1 MSLSGKTILLEDADF
16 LVRDYSTIEKRASV
30 IVEGKLIAGVGK
42 SDVLKKEHT
51 VDETIDMSG
60 KVLMPGLINC
70 HTHTAET
77 MYRGRGHDFEFPDW
91 MNLLVYPVNQVMEEE
106 EEDLFYYLA
115 QLSAMEAIASG
126 TTAFIDNSVNFT
138 KRHVISVARAM
149 EDMGFRGAVS
159 KDAVDSS
166 PMDRG
171 FTGPLE
177 DELKAEEEFLKT
189 WQNERSELVQ
199 AWVGPNGTAK
209 KPNGGATDELLVKL
223 KELANRY
230 DTHLHIHLAG
240 TRWEI
245 ENVRKQ
251 TGFVGSI
258 AMAHNLGILDERTSL
273 AHCIWLDES
282 EIDILAETG
291 AQPVHCPSCNQI
303 CAIGVMPLV
312 EMIRKGVESALGTDG
327 APQNDSLDMI
337 RDMRQT
343 VLLQRITHM
352 DADIVSHKYAFK
364 MATENGAKVLG
375 IRNLGKIQQGYLA
388 DLTAIQVRGNPFLS
402 PLYEPLETI
411 IYAGSGGRDVAM
423 TMVNG
428 QVLYED
434 GAFKTVDPEKV
445 LSVIEE
451 AGERI
456 NKKILKNYD
465 L

>member
-1 MSLSGKTILLEDADF
+1 MENADY
-16 LVRDYSTIEKRASV
+16 LVRDYSTIEKKASV
-30 IVEGKLIAGVGK
+30 VVEGKLIVGVGK
-42 SDVLKKEHT
+42 SNVLKREHT
-51 VDETIDMSG
+51 VDETIDMRG

-91 MNLLVYPVNQVMEEE
+91 MNHLVYPVNQVMEEE

-189 WQNERSELVQ
+189 WQGEGSELVQ

-209 KPNGGATDELLVKL
+209 KPNGGATDELLVRL

-240 TRWEI
+240 TKWEI
-245 ENVRKQ
+245 ENVRKK

-312 EMIRKGVESALGTDG
+312 QMIEKGVESALGTDG

-364 MATENGAKVLG
+364 MATENGARVLG
-375 IRNLGKIQQGYLA
+375 IDNLGKIQQGYLA

-428 QVLYED
+428 KVLYED

>member
-1 MSLSGKTILLEDADF
+1 MSGKTILLENADF
-16 LVRDYSTIEKRASV
+16 LVRDYSTIEKKSSV
-30 IVEGKLIAGVGK
+30 VIEGKLIAGVGK
-42 SDVLKKEHT
+42 SDFLKKEHI

-60 KVLMPGLINC
+60 KALMPGLINC

-91 MNLLVYPVNQVMEEE
+91 MNHLVYPVNQVMEEE

-149 EDMGFRGAVS
+149 EDMGIRGAVS

-171 FTGPLE
+171 FTGPLK
-177 DELKAEEEFLKT
+177 DELKAEEEFLKS
-189 WQNERSELVQ
+189 WLRERSELVR

-223 KELANRY
+223 KELANKY

-245 ENVRKQ
+245 ENVRKK

-273 AHCIWLDES
+273 AHCIWLEES

-312 EMIRKGVESALGTDG
+312 EMIKKGVESALGTDG

-343 VLLQRITHM
+343 VLFTAYHSYGRRYCESQVCIQ
-352 DADIVSHKYAFK
+352 
-364 MATENGAKVLG
+364 NGYRKWS
-375 IRNLGKIQQGYLA
+375 K
-388 DLTAIQVRGNPFLS
+388 S
-402 PLYEPLETI
+402 P
-411 IYAGSGGRDVAM
+411 RH
-423 TMVNG
+423 
-428 QVLYED
+428 
-434 GAFKTVDPEKV
+434 
-445 LSVIEE
+445 
-451 AGERI
+451 
-456 NKKILKNYD
+456 
-465 L
+465 

>member
-1 MSLSGKTILLEDADF
+1 MPLSGKTILLENADY
-16 LVRDYSTIEKRASV
+16 LVRDFSTIEKRASV
-30 IVEGKLIAGVGK
+30 VVEGKLIAGVGK
-42 SDVLKKEHT
+42 SDILRKEHT
-51 VDETIDMSG
+51 VDETIDMRG
-60 KVLMPGLINC
+60 KVLIPGLINC

-91 MNLLVYPVNQVMEEE
+91 MNHLVYPVNQVMEEE

-115 QLSAMEAIASG
+115 QLSVMEAIASG

-177 DELKAEEEFLKT
+177 DELKAEEEFLKS
-189 WQNERSELVQ
+189 WQGEGSELVQ

-209 KPNGGATDELLVKL
+209 KPNGGATDELLAKL

-240 TRWEI
+240 TKWEI
-245 ENVRKQ
+245 DNVRRK

-282 EIDILAETG
+282 EIDILAETE

-312 EMIRKGVESALGTDG
+312 EMIKKGVESALGTDG

-375 IRNLGKIQQGYLA
+375 IENLGKIQQGYLA

-434 GAFKTVDPEKV
+434 RKFKTVDPEKV

-456 NKKILKNYD
+456 NQKILKNYD

>member
-1 MSLSGKTILLEDADF
+1 MSGKTVLLKDADF
-16 LVRDYSTIEKRASV
+16 LVRDYSKIEKKMSV
-30 IVEGKLIAGVGK
+30 VIEGNLISGIGE
-42 SDVLKKEHT
+42 SNVLKNEYT
-51 VDETIDMSG
+51 IDETIDMSG

-91 MNLLVYPVNQVMEEE
+91 MNYLVYPVNQVMEEE
-106 EEDLFYYLA
+106 EEHLFYYLA

-177 DELKAEEEFLKT
+177 KEVKAVEEFLKK
-189 WQNERSELVQ
+189 WQSEKSQLVQ

-223 KELANRY
+223 KKLANKY

-240 TRWEI
+240 THWEI
-245 ENVRKQ
+245 ENVRQK

-258 AMAHNLGILDERTSL
+258 AMAHDLGLLDKRTSL
-273 AHCIWLDES
+273 AHCIWLDDS
-282 EIDILAETG
+282 EIDIIAKTG
-291 AQPVHCPSCNQI
+291 TQPVHCPSCNQI

-312 EMIRKGVESALGTDG
+312 KMVEKGIEPALGTDG

-343 VLLQRITHM
+343 VLLHRITHM

-375 IRNLGKIQQGYLA
+375 IENLGKIQSGYLA
-388 DLTAIQVRGNPFLS
+388 DLIAVQVKGNPFLS

-428 QVLYED
+428 KVLYEK
-434 GAFKTVDPEKV
+434 GLFKTVDPNKV
-445 LSVIEE
+445 LSVIDE
-451 AGERI
+451 AGKRI
-456 NKKILKNYD
+456 NDKILKNFN

>member
-1 MSLSGKTILLEDADF
+1 MSGKTVLLKDADY
-16 LVRDYSTIEKRASV
+16 LVRDYSTIQKKMSV
-30 IVEGKLIAGVGK
+30 TIEGNMIVGVGD
-42 SDVLKKEHT
+42 SSILRKEHRI
-51 VDETIDMSG
+51 DETMDMSG

-91 MNLLVYPVNQVMEEE
+91 MNYLVYPVNQIMEEE
-106 EEDLFYYLA
+106 KEDLFYYLA

-138 KRHVISVARAM
+138 KRHVISVAKAM

-177 DELKAEEEFLKT
+177 EEVKAEELFLKT
-189 WQNERSELVQ
+189 WQAKKSELVQ
-199 AWVGPNGTAK
+199 AWVGPNGTAM
-209 KPNGGATDELLVKL
+209 KPNGGATNMLLVKL
-223 KELANRY
+223 KKLANKY

-245 ENVRKQ
+245 ENVRKK

-273 AHCIWLDES
+273 AHCIWLDDS

-312 EMIRKGVESALGTDG
+312 KMIEKGVESALGTDG

-375 IRNLGKIQQGYLA
+375 IDNLGKIQPGYLA
-388 DLTAIQVRGNPFLS
+388 DLIAVQVKGNPFLS

-411 IYAGSGGRDVAM
+411 IYAGSGGRDVVM
-423 TMVNG
+423 TMING
-428 QVLYED
+428 KVVYENRT
-434 GAFKTVDPEKV
+434 FKTVDPKKV
-445 LSVIEE
+445 LSVIDE

>member
-1 MSLSGKTILLEDADF
+1 LSGKTILLENADY

-30 IVEGKLIAGVGK
+30 IVEGKLIAGVGD
-42 SDVLKKEHT
+42 SDALKREHT
-51 VDETIDMSG
+51 VDETIDMRG

-91 MNLLVYPVNQVMEEE
+91 MNYLVYPVNQVMEEE

-171 FTGPLE
+171 FTGLLE

-189 WQNERSELVQ
+189 WQGEGSELVQ

-209 KPNGGATDELLVKL
+209 KPNGGATDDLLVKL
-223 KELANRY
+223 KELADKYN
-230 DTHLHIHLAG
+230 THLHIHLAG

-245 ENVRKQ
+245 ENVRKK

-312 EMIRKGVESALGTDG
+312 QMIEKGVESALGTDG

-375 IRNLGKIQQGYLA
+375 INNLGKIHQGYLA
-388 DLTAIQVRGNPFLS
+388 DLTAIQVKGNPFLS

-428 QVLYED
+428 QTLYED
-434 GAFKTVDPEKV
+434 GKFRTVDPEKV

>member
-1 MSLSGKTILLEDADF
+1 MSEKTLLLQDADF
-16 LVRDYSTIEKRASV
+16 LVRDYSTIDKKASV
-30 IVEGKLIAGVGK
+30 IIKGKLIAGVGK
-42 SDVLKKEHT
+42 SDALKKDHII
-51 VDETIDMSG
+51 DETINMNG

-91 MNLLVYPVNQVMEEE
+91 MNYLVYPVNQVMEEE

-171 FTGPLE
+171 FTGSLE
-177 DELKAEEEFLKT
+177 EELKAEEEFLKV
-189 WQNERSELVQ
+189 WQAEKSELVQ
-199 AWVGPNGTAK
+199 AWVGPNGTSK

-223 KELANRY
+223 KELANKY
-230 DTHLHIHLAG
+230 DSRLHIHLAG
-240 TRWEI
+240 THWEI

-258 AMAHNLGILDERTSL
+258 AMAHDLEILDEKTSL
-273 AHCIWLDES
+273 AHCIWLDDS

-312 EMIRKGVESALGTDG
+312 KMISKGVESALGTDG

-343 VLLQRITHM
+343 ILLQRITHM
-352 DADIVSHKYAFK
+352 DADVVSHKYAFK

-375 IRNLGKIQQGYLA
+375 IENLGKIQPGFLA
-388 DLTAIQVRGNPFLS
+388 DLTAVQVKGNPFLS

-428 QVLYED
+428 KVLYMD
-434 GAFKTVDPEKV
+434 NVFRTVDRDKV

-451 AGERI
+451 AGKRI
-456 NKKILKNYD
+456 NKKILKNYN

>member
-1 MSLSGKTILLEDADF
+1 MSGKTILLENADY

-30 IVEGKLIAGVGK
+30 VVEGKLIVGVGK
-42 SDVLKKEHT
+42 SDVLKKEHP
-51 VDETIDMSG
+51 VDETIDMGG

-189 WQNERSELVQ
+189 WQGERSELVQ

-312 EMIRKGVESALGTDG
+312 QMIEKGVESALGTDG
-327 APQNDSLDMI
+327 APQNDSLDKI

-375 IRNLGKIQQGYLA
+375 ISNLGKIQQGYLA

-434 GAFKTVDPEKV
+434 GTFKTVDPEKV

-456 NKKILKNYD
+456 NKKILKNFD

>member
-1 MSLSGKTILLEDADF
+1 MSEKTLLLQDADF
-16 LVRDYSTIEKRASV
+16 LVRDYSTIDKKASV
-30 IVEGKLIAGVGK
+30 IIKGKLIAGVGK
-42 SDVLKKEHT
+42 SGVLKKDHI
-51 VDETIDMSG
+51 VDETINMNG

-91 MNLLVYPVNQVMEEE
+91 MNYLVYPVNQVMEEE

-171 FTGPLE
+171 FTGSLE
-177 DELKAEEEFLKT
+177 EELKAEEEFLKV
-189 WQNERSELVQ
+189 WQAEKSELVQ
-199 AWVGPNGTAK
+199 AWVGPNGTSK

-223 KELANRY
+223 KELANIY
-230 DTHLHIHLAG
+230 DSRLHIHLAG
-240 TRWEI
+240 THWEI

-258 AMAHNLGILDERTSL
+258 AMAHDLEILDEKTSL
-273 AHCIWLDES
+273 AHCIWLDDS

-312 EMIRKGVESALGTDG
+312 KMISKGVESALGTDG

-343 VLLQRITHM
+343 ILLQRITHM
-352 DADIVSHKYAFK
+352 DADVVSHKYAFK

-375 IRNLGKIQQGYLA
+375 IENLGKIQPGFLA
-388 DLTAIQVRGNPFLS
+388 DLTAVQVKGNPFLS

-428 QVLYED
+428 KVLYMD
-434 GAFKTVDPEKV
+434 DVFRTVDCDKV

-451 AGERI
+451 AGTRI
-456 NKKILKNYD
+456 NNKILKNYN

>member
-1 MSLSGKTILLEDADF
+1 MENADY
-16 LVRDYSTIEKRASV
+16 LVRDFSTIEKRASV
-30 IVEGKLIAGVGK
+30 VVEGKLIAGVGK
-42 SDVLKKEHT
+42 SDILRKEHT
-51 VDETIDMSG
+51 VDETIDMRG
-60 KVLMPGLINC
+60 KVLIPGLINC

-91 MNLLVYPVNQVMEEE
+91 MNHLVYPVNQVMEEE

-115 QLSAMEAIASG
+115 QLSVMEAIASG

-177 DELKAEEEFLKT
+177 DELKAEEEFLKS
-189 WQNERSELVQ
+189 WQGEGSELVQ

-209 KPNGGATDELLVKL
+209 KPNGGATDELLAKL

-240 TRWEI
+240 TKWEI
-245 ENVRKQ
+245 DNVRRK

-258 AMAHNLGILDERTSL
+258 AMAHKLGILDERTSL

-312 EMIRKGVESALGTDG
+312 EMIKKGVESALGTDG

-343 VLLQRITHM
+343 VLLQRIVHM

-375 IRNLGKIQQGYLA
+375 IENLGKIQQGYLA
-388 DLTAIQVRGNPFLS
+388 DLTAIQVKGNPFLS

-428 QVLYED
+428 KVLYED
-434 GAFKTVDPEKV
+434 GKFKTVDPEKV

>member
-1 MSLSGKTILLEDADF
+1 MRDKIVLLKDADF
-16 LVRDYSTIEKRASV
+16 LVRDYSTIEKKMSV
-30 IVEGKLIAGVGK
+30 VIEGNLIAGVGE
-42 SDVLKKEHT
+42 SSVLKKDHRI
-51 VDETIDMSG
+51 DETMDMSG

-77 MYRGRGHDFEFPDW
+77 MYSGRGHDFEFPDG
-91 MNLLVYPVNQVMEEE
+91 MNYLVYPVNQIMEEE
-106 EEDLFYYLA
+106 KEDLFYYLA

-138 KRHVISVARAM
+138 KRHVISVAKAM

-177 DELKAEEEFLKT
+177 EEVKAEELFLKT
-189 WQNERSELVQ
+189 WQAKKSELVQ
-199 AWVGPNGTAK
+199 AWVGPNGTAM
-209 KPNGGATDELLVKL
+209 KPNGGATNMLLVKL
-223 KELANRY
+223 KKLANKY
-230 DTHLHIHLAG
+230 DTHFHIHLAG

-245 ENVRKQ
+245 ENVRKK

-258 AMAHNLGILDERTSL
+258 AMAHNLGILDERTSI
-273 AHCIWLDES
+273 AHCIWLDDS

-291 AQPVHCPSCNQI
+291 TQPVHCPSCNQI

-312 EMIRKGVESALGTDG
+312 KMIEKGVESALGTDG

-343 VLLQRITHM
+343 VLLHRITHM

-375 IRNLGKIQQGYLA
+375 IDNLGKIQPGFLA
-388 DLTAIQVRGNPFLS
+388 DLIAVQVKGNPFLS

-423 TMVNG
+423 TMING
-428 QVLYED
+428 KVVYENRT
-434 GAFKTVDPEKV
+434 FKTIDPKKV
-445 LSVIEE
+445 LSVIDE

>member
-1 MSLSGKTILLEDADF
+1 MSDKTILLKDADF
-16 LVRDYSTIEKRASV
+16 LVRNYLTIEKNYSV
-30 IVEGKLIAGVGK
+30 VIKGNLIKAVGK
-42 SDVLKKEHT
+42 SDSLTKEHKI
-51 VDETIDMSG
+51 DEVMDMRG
-60 KVLMPGLINC
+60 KVLLPGLINC

-91 MNLLVYPVNQVMEEE
+91 MNYLVYPVNQVMEEE

-115 QLSAMEAIASG
+115 QLSAMEAVASG
-126 TTAFIDNSVNFT
+126 TTAFVDNSVNFT
-138 KRHVISVARAM
+138 KRHVYSVAKAM
-149 EDMGFRGAVS
+149 DDMGFRGAVS

-171 FTGPLE
+171 FTGPI
-177 DELKAEEEFLKT
+177 DEEVKAVREFLET
-189 WQNERSELVQ
+189 WRAEKSELVQ

-209 KPNGGATDELLVKL
+209 KPNGGATDELLQKL
-223 KELANRY
+223 KDLANEY
-230 DTHLHIHLAG
+230 DTRLHIHLAG

-245 ENVRKQ
+245 ENVRKK
-251 TGFVGSI
+251 TGYVGSI
-258 AMAHNLGILDERTSL
+258 AMAHHLGILDERTSL
-273 AHCIWLDES
+273 AHCIWLDGS
-282 EIDILAETG
+282 EKQILADTG

-303 CAIGVMPLV
+303 CAIGVFPLV
-312 EMIRKGVESALGTDG
+312 DLIKLGVDSALGTDG

-352 DADIVSHKYAFK
+352 DADVVSHKYAFK

-375 IRNLGKIQQGYLA
+375 VENLGKIEPGYLA
-388 DLTAIQVRGNPFLS
+388 DLTAVQVKGNPFLS
-402 PLYEPLETI
+402 PIYEPLETI

-428 QVLYED
+428 KVLYES
-434 GAFKTVDPEKV
+434 GVFKTVDAEKV
-445 LSVIEE
+445 MSVIEE
-451 AGERI
+451 ASARI

>member
-1 MSLSGKTILLEDADF
+1 MSGKTILLENADY

-51 VDETIDMSG
+51 VDETMDMSG

-149 EDMGFRGAVS
+149 EDMGLRGAVS

-189 WQNERSELVQ
+189 WQGERSELVQ

-282 EIDILAETG
+282 EIDILAETR

-312 EMIRKGVESALGTDG
+312 QMIEKGVESALGTDG

-428 QVLYED
+428 KVLYEE
-434 GAFKTVDPEKV
+434 GTFKTVDPEKV

>member
-1 MSLSGKTILLEDADF
+1 MSEKTLLLQDADF
-16 LVRDYSTIEKRASV
+16 LVRDYSTIDKKASV
-30 IVEGKLIAGVGK
+30 IIKGKLIAGVGK
-42 SDVLKKEHT
+42 SDALKKDHII
-51 VDETIDMSG
+51 DETINMNG

-91 MNLLVYPVNQVMEEE
+91 MNYLVYPVNQVMEEE

-171 FTGPLE
+171 FTGSLE
-177 DELKAEEEFLKT
+177 EELKAEEEFLKV
-189 WQNERSELVQ
+189 WQAEKSELVQ
-199 AWVGPNGTAK
+199 AWVGPNGTSK

-223 KELANRY
+223 KELANKY
-230 DTHLHIHLAG
+230 DSRLHIHLAG
-240 TRWEI
+240 THWEI

-258 AMAHNLGILDERTSL
+258 AMAHDLEILDEKTSL
-273 AHCIWLDES
+273 AHCIWLDDS

-312 EMIRKGVESALGTDG
+312 KMISKGVESALGTDG

-343 VLLQRITHM
+343 ILLQRITHM
-352 DADIVSHKYAFK
+352 DADVVSHKYAFK

-375 IRNLGKIQQGYLA
+375 IENLGKIQPGFLA
-388 DLTAIQVRGNPFLS
+388 DLTAVQVKGNPFLS

-428 QVLYED
+428 KVLYMD
-434 GAFKTVDPEKV
+434 DVFRTVDCDKV

-451 AGERI
+451 AGTRI
-456 NKKILKNYD
+456 NNKILKNYN

>member
-1 MSLSGKTILLEDADF
+1 LSGKTILLENADY
-16 LVRDYSTIEKRASV
+16 LVRDYSTIEKRASIV
-30 IVEGKLIAGVGK
+30 VEGKLIAGVGN
-42 SDVLKKEHT
+42 SDTLKKEHII
-51 VDETIDMSG
+51 DETLDMNG

-91 MNLLVYPVNQVMEEE
+91 MNHLVYPVNQVMEEE
-106 EEDLFYYLA
+106 KEDLFYYLA
-115 QLSAMEAIASG
+115 QLSVMEAIASG

-138 KRHVISVARAM
+138 KKHVISVARAM

-189 WQNERSELVQ
+189 WQGGGSELVQ

-223 KELANRY
+223 KELADRY
-230 DTHLHIHLAG
+230 NTHLHIHLAG

-245 ENVRKQ
+245 ENVRKK

-258 AMAHNLGILDERTSL
+258 AMAHNLGILDEKTSL

-312 EMIRKGVESALGTDG
+312 QMIKKGVESALGTDG

-343 VLLQRITHM
+343 VLLQRIMHM

-364 MATENGAKVLG
+364 MATENGARVLG

-411 IYAGSGGRDVAM
+411 IYAGSGGRDVVL

-434 GAFKTVDPEKV
+434 GTFKTVDPEKV

>member
-1 MSLSGKTILLEDADF
+1 MSEKTLLLQDADF
-16 LVRDYSTIEKRASV
+16 LVRDYSTIDKKASV
-30 IVEGKLIAGVGK
+30 IIKGKLIAGVGK
-42 SDVLKKEHT
+42 SDALKKDHII
-51 VDETIDMSG
+51 DETINMNG

-91 MNLLVYPVNQVMEEE
+91 MNYLVYPVNQVMEEE

-171 FTGPLE
+171 FTGSLE
-177 DELKAEEEFLKT
+177 EELKAEEEFLKV
-189 WQNERSELVQ
+189 WQAEKSELVQ
-199 AWVGPNGTAK
+199 AWVGPNGTSK

-223 KELANRY
+223 KELANKY
-230 DTHLHIHLAG
+230 DSRLHIHLAG
-240 TRWEI
+240 THWEI

-258 AMAHNLGILDERTSL
+258 AMAHDLEILDEKTSL
-273 AHCIWLDES
+273 AHCIWLDDS

-312 EMIRKGVESALGTDG
+312 KMISKGVESALGTDG

-343 VLLQRITHM
+343 ILLQRITHM
-352 DADIVSHKYAFK
+352 DADVVSHKYAFK

-375 IRNLGKIQQGYLA
+375 IENLGKIQPGFLA
-388 DLTAIQVRGNPFLS
+388 DLTAVQVKGNPFLS

-428 QVLYED
+428 KVLYMD
-434 GAFKTVDPEKV
+434 GVFRTVDRDKV

-451 AGERI
+451 AGTRI
-456 NKKILKNYD
+456 NNKILKNYN

>member
-1 MSLSGKTILLEDADF
+1 MSGKTVLLKDADF
-16 LVRDYSTIEKRASV
+16 LVRDYTTIEKKMSV
-30 IVEGKLIAGVGK
+30 VIEGNLIAGVGE
-42 SDVLKKEHT
+42 SSALKKEHSI
-51 VDETIDMSG
+51 DETMDMRG

-91 MNLLVYPVNQVMEEE
+91 MNYLVYPVNQVMEEE

-115 QLSAMEAIASG
+115 QLSALEAIASG

-138 KRHVISVARAM
+138 KRHVISVAKAM
-149 EDMGFRGAVS
+149 DDMGFRGAVS

-171 FTGPLE
+171 FTGPI
-177 DELKAEEEFLKT
+177 DEEVKAEEHFLKT
-189 WQNERSELVQ
+189 WQAEKSELVQ
-199 AWVGPNGTAK
+199 AWVGPNGTAM
-209 KPNGGATDELLVKL
+209 KPNGGATNELLVKL
-223 KELANRY
+223 KELANKY

-240 TRWEI
+240 THWEI
-245 ENVRKQ
+245 ENVRQK

-258 AMAHNLGILDERTSL
+258 AMAHNLGILDDRTSI
-273 AHCIWLDES
+273 AHCIWLDDS

-291 AQPVHCPSCNQI
+291 TQPVHCPSCNQI

-312 EMIRKGVESALGTDG
+312 KMIEKGVESALGTDG

-343 VLLQRITHM
+343 VLLHRITHM

-375 IRNLGKIQQGYLA
+375 IDNLGKIHTGYLA
-388 DLTAIQVRGNPFLS
+388 DLTAIQVKGNPFLS

-428 QVLYED
+428 KVLYENRM
-434 GAFKTVDPEKV
+434 FKTVDPEKV
-445 LSVIEE
+445 LSVIDE

-456 NKKILKNYD
+456 NKKILKNFD

>member
-1 MSLSGKTILLEDADF
+1 LSGKTILLENADY
-16 LVRDYSTIEKRASV
+16 LVRDYSTIEKRASIV
-30 IVEGKLIAGVGK
+30 VEGKLIAGIGN
-42 SDVLKKEHT
+42 SDTLKKEHII
-51 VDETIDMSG
+51 DETLDVNG

-91 MNLLVYPVNQVMEEE
+91 MNHLVYPVNQVMEEE

-115 QLSAMEAIASG
+115 QLSVMEAIASG

-149 EDMGFRGAVS
+149 KDMGFRGAVS

-189 WQNERSELVQ
+189 WQGGESELVQ

-223 KELANRY
+223 KELADRY
-230 DTHLHIHLAG
+230 KTHLHIHLAG

-245 ENVRKQ
+245 ENVRKK

-258 AMAHNLGILDERTSL
+258 AMAHNLGILDEKTSL

-312 EMIRKGVESALGTDG
+312 QMITKGVESALGTDG

-343 VLLQRITHM
+343 VLLQRIMHM

-364 MATENGAKVLG
+364 MATENGARVLG

-411 IYAGSGGRDVAM
+411 IYAGSGGRDVVL

-434 GAFKTVDPEKV
+434 GTFKTVDPEKV

>member
-1 MSLSGKTILLEDADF
+1 LSGKTILLENADY

-30 IVEGKLIAGVGK
+30 IVEGKLIAGVGD
-42 SDVLKKEHT
+42 SDALKREHT
-51 VDETIDMSG
+51 VDETIDMRG

-91 MNLLVYPVNQVMEEE
+91 MNYLVYPVNQVMEEE

-171 FTGPLE
+171 FTGLLE

-189 WQNERSELVQ
+189 WQGEGSELVQ

-223 KELANRY
+223 KELADRY

-245 ENVRKQ
+245 ENVRKK

-312 EMIRKGVESALGTDG
+312 QMIEKGVESALGTDG

-375 IRNLGKIQQGYLA
+375 IKNLGKIHQGYLA
-388 DLTAIQVRGNPFLS
+388 DLTAIQVKGNPFLS

-428 QVLYED
+428 QMLYED
-434 GAFKTVDPEKV
+434 GKFRTVDPEKV

>member
-1 MSLSGKTILLEDADF
+1 MENADY

-42 SDVLKKEHT
+42 SDALKKEHT
-51 VDETIDMSG
+51 VDETIDMGG

-189 WQNERSELVQ
+189 WQGERSELVQ

-258 AMAHNLGILDERTSL
+258 AMTHNLGILDERTSL

-312 EMIRKGVESALGTDG
+312 RMIEKGVESALGTDG

-375 IRNLGKIQQGYLA
+375 ISNLGKIQQGYLA

-428 QVLYED
+428 KVLYED
-434 GAFKTVDPEKV
+434 GTFKTVDPEKV

-456 NKKILKNYD
+456 NKKILKNFD

>member
-1 MSLSGKTILLEDADF
+1 MSDKTILLEEADF
-16 LVRDYSTIEKRASV
+16 LVRDYSTIEKKMSV
-30 IVEGKLIAGVGK
+30 VVEGNIIAGVGE
-42 SDVLKKEHT
+42 SSALKKDHRI
-51 VDETIDMSG
+51 DETRDMRG

-77 MYRGRGHDFEFPDW
+77 MYRGRGHDYEFPDW

-126 TTAFIDNSVNFT
+126 TTSFIDNSVNFT
-138 KRHVISVARAM
+138 KRHTISVAQAM
-149 EDMGFRGAVS
+149 HDIGIRGAVS

-177 DELKAEEEFLKT
+177 EEVKAEEKFLKT
-189 WQNERSELVQ
+189 WQSEKSDLVQ
-199 AWVGPNGTAK
+199 AWVGPNGTAM
-209 KPNGGATDELLVKL
+209 KPNGGATNELLVRLKKL
-223 KELANRY
+223 ADKY

-240 TRWEI
+240 THWEI
-245 ENVRKQ
+245 ANVRQK
-251 TGFVGSI
+251 TGLVGSI
-258 AMAHNLGILDERTSL
+258 AMAHSLGILDHRTSI
-273 AHCIWLDES
+273 AHCIWLDDS
-282 EIDILAETG
+282 ELDILAETRT
-291 AQPVHCPSCNQI
+291 QPVHCPSCNQI
-303 CAIGVMPLV
+303 CAIGVMPLPK
-312 EMIRKGVESALGTDG
+312 MIDKGIEPALGTDG

-343 VLLQRITHM
+343 VLLHRITHM
-352 DADIVSHKYAFK
+352 DADIVSHRYAFK
-364 MATENGAKVLG
+364 MATEHGAKVLG
-375 IRNLGKIQQGYLA
+375 IPNLGKIHPGHLA
-388 DLTAIQVRGNPFLS
+388 DLTAVQVKGNPFLS

-428 QVLYED
+428 KILYENRTYN
-434 GAFKTVDPEKV
+434 TVDPDKV
-445 LSVIEE
+445 LTVIEE

-456 NKKILKNYD
+456 NQKILKNYD

>member
-1 MSLSGKTILLEDADF
+1 LSGKTILLDNADY
-16 LVRDYSTIEKRASV
+16 LVRDFSTIEKRASV
-30 IVEGKLIAGVGK
+30 VVEGKLIAGIGK
-42 SDVLKKEHT
+42 SGVLKKEHT
-51 VDETIDMSG
+51 VDETIDMRG
-60 KVLMPGLINC
+60 KVLMPGLINS

-91 MNLLVYPVNQVMEEE
+91 MNHLVYPVNQVMEEE

-171 FTGPLE
+171 FTGLLE

-189 WQNERSELVQ
+189 WQGEGSELVQ

-209 KPNGGATDELLVKL
+209 KPNGGATDDLLVKL
-223 KELANRY
+223 KELADKYN
-230 DTHLHIHLAG
+230 THLHIHLAG

-245 ENVRKQ
+245 ENVRKK

-312 EMIRKGVESALGTDG
+312 QMIEKGVESALGTDG

-375 IRNLGKIQQGYLA
+375 INNLGKIHQGYLA
-388 DLTAIQVRGNPFLS
+388 DLTAIQVKGNPFLS

-428 QVLYED
+428 QMLYED
-434 GAFKTVDPEKV
+434 GKFRTVDPEKV

>member
-1 MSLSGKTILLEDADF
+1 LSEKTILLKDADF
-16 LVRDYSTIEKRASV
+16 LVRDYSTIEKKVSIV
-30 IVEGKLIAGVGK
+30 IKGKLIVGVGK
-42 SDVLKKEHT
+42 TNILKKEHK
-51 VDETIDMSG
+51 VDETIDMTG

-91 MNLLVYPVNQVMEEE
+91 MNYLVYPVNQVMEEE

-115 QLSAMEAIASG
+115 QLSVMEAIASG

-171 FTGPLE
+171 FTGTLK
-177 DELKAEEEFLKT
+177 DELKAEEEFLKN
-189 WQNERSELVQ
+189 WQAKKSELVQ

-223 KELANRY
+223 KELSNKY
-230 DTHLHIHLAG
+230 DTHFHIHLAG
-240 TRWEI
+240 THWEI
-245 ENVRKQ
+245 ENVQKK
-251 TGFVGSI
+251 TGLVGSI
-258 AMAHNLGILDERTSL
+258 LMANNLGILDERTSL
-273 AHCIWLDES
+273 AHCIWLEES

-312 EMIRKGVESALGTDG
+312 EMIKKGVESALGTDG

-364 MATENGAKVLG
+364 MATENGARVLG
-375 IRNLGKIQQGYLA
+375 IKNLGKIQQDYLA
-388 DLTAIQVRGNPFLS
+388 DMTAIQVRGNPFLS

-434 GAFKTVDPEKV
+434 GTFKTVDPEKV
-445 LSVIEE
+445 LSVIDE

>member
-1 MSLSGKTILLEDADF
+1 LSGKILLLEDADF
-16 LVRDYSTIEKRASV
+16 LVRDHSTIERGMSV
-30 IVEGKLIAGVGK
+30 VVEGNLIAGVGE
-42 SDVLKKEHT
+42 SRALKKEHGI
-51 VDETIDMSG
+51 DETLDMRG

-77 MYRGRGHDFEFPDW
+77 MYRGRGHDYEFPDW

-126 TTAFIDNSVNFT
+126 TTAFVDNSVNFT
-138 KRHVISVARAM
+138 KRHVLSVARAM

-177 DELKAEEEFLKT
+177 EEVKAEEEFLRT
-189 WQNERSELVQ
+189 WQAEESELVQ

-209 KPNGGATDELLVKL
+209 KPNGGATDELLVRL
-223 KELANRY
+223 KELADKY

-240 TRWEI
+240 THWEI

-258 AMAHNLGILDERTSL
+258 AMAHDLGILDERTSL
-273 AHCIWLDES
+273 AHCIWLDDS

-303 CAIGVMPLV
+303 CAIGVMPLPRMM
-312 EMIRKGVESALGTDG
+312 ERGVESALGTDG

-352 DADIVSHKYAFK
+352 DADIVSHRYAFK
-364 MATENGAKVLG
+364 MATEHGAKVLG
-375 IRNLGKIQQGYLA
+375 IENLGKVQPGYLA
-388 DLTAIQVRGNPFLS
+388 DLTAVQVRGNPFLS

-428 QVLYED
+428 RVLYEN
-434 GAFKTVDPEKV
+434 GVFKTVDPDKV

-456 NKKILKNYD
+456 NRKILKNYD

>member
-1 MSLSGKTILLEDADF
+1 
-16 LVRDYSTIEKRASV
+16 
-30 IVEGKLIAGVGK
+30 
-42 SDVLKKEHT
+42 
-51 VDETIDMSG
+51 
-60 KVLMPGLINC
+60 
-70 HTHTAET
+70 
-77 MYRGRGHDFEFPDW
+77 
-91 MNLLVYPVNQVMEEE
+91 
-106 EEDLFYYLA
+106 
-115 QLSAMEAIASG
+115 MEAIASG

-189 WQNERSELVQ
+189 WQGERSELVQ

-258 AMAHNLGILDERTSL
+258 AMAHNLGILDEKTSL

-375 IRNLGKIQQGYLA
+375 ISNLGKIQQGYLA

-434 GAFKTVDPEKV
+434 RTFKTVDPEKV

-456 NKKILKNYD
+456 NKKILKNFD